1 MKNKSIR
8 TLVVCA
14 LVASGIGSTAY
25 AAPSWNAANDFNA
38 SANPTGAWSYGWT
51 STLGGAF
58 AAFGDNPNFYGVN
71 WWAGGG
77 SGALVFHNPTSYALE
92 LSGTVYA
99 EPGVLVAHPGSQGEL
114 AVVRWTAQ
122 SSGSY
127 TVNAGFYGISKSGET
142 TTTDVHVLKNGV
154 SSFDGLVEGHWAI
167 ENVRVGP
174 TVLNFSLNA
183 GDHVDFV
190 VGYGSNATYYYD
202 STRLDAT
209 ITAVPEPE
217 TYALLLAG
225 LGLVGAIARRRKAA
239 QA

>member
-1 MKNKSIR
+1 MKKQSIR
-8 TLVVCA
+8 TFVACA
-14 LVASGIGSTAY
+14 LFASGIGSTAY

-38 SANPTGAWSYGWT
+38 STNPSGAWSYGWT

-58 AAFGDNPNFYGVN
+58 TAFSINGAGYGVDQ
-71 WWAGGG
+71 WWGANG
-77 SGALVFHNPTSYALE
+77 SVVFHNPTSGAL
-92 LSGTVYA
+92 SPWGTIYA
-99 EPGVLVAHPGSQGEL
+99 EPGALAAHPGSQGEL

-127 TVNAGFYGISKSGET
+127 TVNAGFYGISQSGQT

-154 SSFDGLVEGHWAI
+154 SSFDGLVEGHWAN
-167 ENVRVGP
+167 EKVRVGP
-174 TVLNFSLNA
+174 SVLNFSLNA
-183 GDHVDFV
+183 GDNVDFV
-190 VGYGSNATYYYD
+190 VGYGSNGNYYCD

-217 TYALLLAG
+217 TYAMLLAG
-225 LGLVGAIARRRKAA
+225 LGLVGAIARRRKGA

>member
-1 MKNKSIR
+1 MKKQSIR
-8 TLVVCA
+8 TFVACA
-14 LVASGIGSTAY
+14 LFASGIGSTAY

-38 SANPTGAWSYGWT
+38 STNPSGAWSYGWT

-58 AAFGDNPNFYGVN
+58 TAFSINGAGYGVDL
-71 WWAGGG
+71 WQK
-77 SGALVFHNPTSYALE
+77 SGWPAVFHNPTSSALDTW
-92 LSGTVYA
+92 SGTA
-99 EPGVLVAHPGSQGEL
+99 HLEPGVLVAHPGSQGEL

-127 TVNAGFYGISKSGET
+127 AVNAGFYGISQSGQV

-154 SSFDGLVEGHWAI
+154 SSFDGLVEGHWAY

-190 VGYGSNATYYYD
+190 VGYGSNNDYHFD

-217 TYALLLAG
+217 TYAMLLAG
-225 LGLVGAIARRRKAA
+225 LGLVGVIARRRKTA